1 MDSALEMMLEK
12 YGPRNEEERENAI
25 KEILQEIAL
34 AGLSRGGFFEK
45 AAFYGETCLRIF
57 HGLDRFSENLDFA
70 LTDRDPDFH
79 LEKYLPALKKEFLS
93 YGIDITTEAKKKDTE
108 VQSAFLKA
116 NTVTLMMS
124 FFPKGTDVSRIMAD
138 QKMKIKL
145 EIDTENPEGG
155 ITEYRY
161 RMLPSPYEI
170 RIFDETTLFAGKIHA
185 VLCRDYKGHVKGR
198 DYYDYLFYIG
208 KGTRINMEY
217 LQNKLRNFGKIEE
230 EEVLTSE
237 RLKKMLEERFR
248 SVDYKS
254 AVDDVS
260 RFITRKESLRFW
272 KAELF
277 LSTLDQLNI

>member
-1 MDSALEMMLEK
+1 
-12 YGPRNEEERENAI
+12 
-25 KEILQEIAL
+25 
-34 AGLSRGGFFEK
+34 
-45 AAFYGETCLRIF
+45 
-57 HGLDRFSENLDFA
+57 
-70 LTDRDPDFH
+70 
-79 LEKYLPALKKEFLS
+79 
-93 YGIDITTEAKKKDTE
+93 
-108 VQSAFLKA
+108 
-116 NTVTLMMS
+116 
-124 FFPKGTDVSRIMAD
+124 MAD

-217 LQNKLRNFGKIEE
+217 LQNKLRNSGKIEE

-260 RFITRKESLRFW
+260 RFITRKESLHFW

-277 LSTLDQLNI
+277 LSILDQLNI